1 MVRIGIGTLIGLVLI
16 FIALLG
22 IGNEIRFQGCLARQD
37 RWAIN
42 YTLAKSKGPPP
53 NSKCSRVPFK
63 D

>member
-1 MVRIGIGTLIGLVLI
+1 MVRIGIGTLVGLVLI

-37 RWAIN
+37 REAIN
-42 YTLAKSKGPPP
+42 YTLAKRTNPTPI
-53 NSKCSRVPFK
+53 SKCSRVPFK